1 MDKFSGII
9 PPVVTPISKE
19 GNFDQDVAKLIIDYL
34 IDSNVDSLFFL
45 GSIGEFSQMS
55 LKMKEEITDFV
66 VNYVNKRVPVLIG
79 TGSNTITESIHLSKF
94 VEKVGGDGVVSINPY
109 YFKLNNV
116 ELLNY
121 FESIADSIS
130 IPMILYNFPDRTGQD
145 LSPSLIK
152 TLVKRNSNIVGI
164 KETVNSI
171 THIKDVIT
179 QVKNEF
185 PYFSV
190 LCGYDEHLTSTLFF
204 GGDGGI
210 IGTGNIAPELFV
222 GLYEAFKSNDL
233 EKIKIYSQQI
243 IQLTKIYNQDYQ
255 ILSVIKEGLK
265 LKGFDIQSDSLG
277 PYESLNQESKNFI
290 ERALKNI
297 S

>member
-222 GLYEAFKSNDL
+222 GL
-233 EKIKIYSQQI
+233 
-243 IQLTKIYNQDYQ
+243 
-255 ILSVIKEGLK
+255 
-265 LKGFDIQSDSLG
+265 
-277 PYESLNQESKNFI
+277 
-290 ERALKNI
+290 
-297 S
+297 